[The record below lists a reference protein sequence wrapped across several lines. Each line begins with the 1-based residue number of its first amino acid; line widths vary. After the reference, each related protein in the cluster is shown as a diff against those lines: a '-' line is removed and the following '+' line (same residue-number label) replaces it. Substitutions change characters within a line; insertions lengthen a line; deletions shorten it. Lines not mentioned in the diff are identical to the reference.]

1 MCCAISHLRFKPISK
16 KKKKKKKKLT
26 SMYNEHKNRTWTW
39 LGNIENGKA
48 IKKKKK
54 DTLRASTSNVVSVLN
69 AII

>member
-39 LGNIENGKA
+39 LGNIENGKD

-54 DTLRASTSNVVSVLN
+54 
-69 AII
+69 IH

>member
-1 MCCAISHLRFKPISK
+1 
-16 KKKKKKKKLT
+16 
-26 SMYNEHKNRTWTW
+26 MYNEHKNRTWTW

-48 IKKKKK
+48 IKKKK